1 MRRVLVLAALVLVAQ
16 TGCSTTTTDGI
27 VLRTSL
33 DPNLT
38 EIDYQF
44 TDSSLPPEYH
54 RSYTLTANAD
64 GVSIVVESYGDVLHN
79 ETASVEDRTWQ
90 ALVRAALSLAIPS
103 SDDPDQCPGATY
115 RDLQIQEIDP
125 PLDANDLVLEAEVA
139 VCGASSQA
147 RADAIDA
154 FVAPL
159 LELFDMEALL
169 APSN

>member
-1 MRRVLVLAALVLVAQ
+1 MAALVLVVQ
-16 TGCSTTTTDGI
+16 TGCTTAPTTGGI

-38 EIDYQF
+38 EIDYVF
-44 TDSSLPPEYH
+44 TDSSAPPYY
-54 RSYTLTANAD
+54 RLRYTLTADAD
-64 GVSIVVESYGDVLHN
+64 GARVVVESYGDVLHN
-79 ETASVEDRTWQ
+79 ETASIEDQTWQ
-90 ALVRAALSLAIPS
+90 TLVRSALSVAIPS
-103 SDDPDQCPGATY
+103 SDDPYECPGATY